1 MRLWLWLLVLLDLPA
16 KSILTQEYIHF
27 WVLFWDNVFVC
38 TGNWFLC
45 LNVCAFLRANSEP
58 YCNHSFDHRENHHF
72 SILQA
77 EDLEMLT
84 NHCWRFWVQVRGLV
98 AERSPACPGWWQLA
112 WELCEDPGLALA
124 GLTRQN
130 WRQSRYAHLPP
141 QLPRALPSF
150 CTSAEQLL
158 TLCYYSS
165 SLFTEHFVMRMWIFV

>member
-112 WELCEDPGLALA
+112 WERRKTLDWPWLAWLDKTDDRA
-124 GLTRQN
+124 DTRTCHLNCRVFFPVSVHQQN
-130 WRQSRYAHLPP
+130 
-141 QLPRALPSF
+141 SF
-150 CTSAEQLL
+150 
-158 TLCYYSS
+158 
-165 SLFTEHFVMRMWIFV
+165 